1 LLYFLFGDAELLM
14 TPYAEVAVAFASAL
28 VDEDFARAEAL
39 LAPELRRHLTPE
51 ALRENLYAMFRGYA
65 EGDPRTVHFDEEFQ
79 LQEWPNKLPDDVGWV
94 YVGIEGDDFVEA
106 VSVVVAEVNGE
117 LFIRKV
123 DWGRP

>member
-1 LLYFLFGDAELLM
+1 M

-79 LQEWPNKLPDDVGWV
+79 LQEWPNKLPDDGSALFLGW
-94 YVGIEGDDFVEA
+94 EGTEHIPTLGFKPSTLVTVMRIA
-106 VSVVVAEVNGE
+106 
-117 LFIRKV
+117 R
-123 DWGRP
+123 